1 MADNKKERATAVS
14 ELPSGIAELVDI
26 PSTTAAREAKAAEAV
41 SEPKGAKPA
50 EGQPAESQAPAHA
63 PAEQQERPRT
73 DKEKELDAL
82 IAKRQAVIEQL
93 KAKNP
98 LVLEA
103 RKQLSE
109 LIPTVRGKG
118 SSHAMGL
125 VREEERLEFEIATEA
140 YTPKKEKEL
149 LKRVREIRL
158 ELSKNKELD
167 AARKAVDEKRNALGK
182 VVSEIRSLEHALAE
196 ARKACDEKYAEV
208 LSERRSA
215 YEQRSAHREERKQ
228 KQFTDMKKRVR
239 EEHKRDYDDEVSKY
253 LKDYDDTV
261 SMDEIVQIERKDKK
275 EKKEGKEEEK
285 AEEKTEEKEE

>member
-1 MADNKKERATAVS
+1 LADNKKERATAVS

-26 PSTTAAREAKAAEAV
+26 PSKHAAEA
-41 SEPKGAKPA
+41 AKPA
-50 EGQPAESQAPAHA
+50 EAAADAAEAQAKPPVGQAPAGA
-63 PAEQQERPRT
+63 PAEQQERART

-98 LVLEA
+98 LVLDA

-182 VVSEIRSLEHALAE
+182 VVSEIRALEHALAE

-208 LSERRSA
+208 LSERKSA

-239 EEHKRDYDDEVSKY
+239 EEYKRDYDDEVSKY